1 MSKEARA
8 NLPFCKSILINFERM
23 LMRFSDKRTGII
35 LFIVFYSSAGF
46 LVWLFLIKWHSLL
59 RFIFH

>member
-1 MSKEARA
+1 
-8 NLPFCKSILINFERM
+8 
-23 LMRFSDKRTGII
+23 MRFSDKRTGII